1 MPKNKYKVVE
11 YEGYR
16 FFFKYDNL
24 SPDLLHIFARRMFSL
39 EDAIEVWFEGTF
51 EIEIEEFE
59 RIETFT
65 RSLGIYWF
73 WLDDE
78 QSKVMIVS
86 CFKRSP

>member
-1 MPKNKYKVVE
+1 
-11 YEGYR
+11 
-16 FFFKYDNL
+16 
-24 SPDLLHIFARRMFSL
+24 MFSL

-51 EIEIEEFE
+51 EIENEEFE
-59 RIETFT
+59 RIETYT